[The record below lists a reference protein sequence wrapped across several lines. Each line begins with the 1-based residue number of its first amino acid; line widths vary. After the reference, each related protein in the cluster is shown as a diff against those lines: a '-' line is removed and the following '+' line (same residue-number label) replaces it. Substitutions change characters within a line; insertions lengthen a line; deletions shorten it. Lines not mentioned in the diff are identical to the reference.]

1 MNTFR
6 GVVGRSVLAD
16 ILEQC
21 DQVARLEVDS
31 RAAAIARTSLVS
43 YETARQELA
52 AYQLAGVDL
61 EMAERAI
68 RHGLETRTVIE
79 VVEAMKEPERPAPTV
94 EDLKAWAEVKA
105 ERAEERAGKWRGQG
119 HAGQADRAVEK
130 RRRRAK
136 LARASRRR
144 R

>member
-1 MNTFR
+1 M
-6 GVVGRSVLAD
+6 
-16 ILEQC
+16 LEQI

-31 RAAAIARTSLVS
+31 RAAAIARTSHIS
-43 YETARQELA
+43 YEIARQELA

-61 EMAERAI
+61 ELAERAI
-68 RHGLETRTVIE
+68 RAGLPAATVIDVLRIME
-79 VVEAMKEPERPAPTV
+79 VQAVKERELPAPIV

-105 ERAEERAGKWRGQG
+105 ERAEGRGGKWRGQG